1 MAGDDPKEDA
11 SQQRPC
17 PHVNVETMKFF
28 LDAFQGDAPV
38 DEEKWI
44 DTFLQKLQCFQHGCD
59 AMTSFKNMQITYGS
73 LGAATQVSGDL
84 TFEHFWKASL
94 RYFELS
100 KEVSEDQACE
110 EIGKIACAI
119 HCYWAKALF
128 RNLGGTGRREAL
140 EAALQAT
147 SSLWC
152 LPATEVPVP
161 SEKSE
166 ERFLQH
172 YEAERQKR
180 EWGFVQE
187 FAKIRSK
194 EATLEDVEDTDGLEP
209 DCFRYEAKGYP
220 DETSSTLHPP
230 SPAKNSL
237 AGRIFGQHRFLAL
250 RLGKC
255 QEAPQEEFHFL
266 GRRYRALYWRLPDQV
281 TYFAEEGDGLE
292 SLKVQDLMDRLVP
305 LEPNQDM
312 TLLKYN
318 QRLQLSFSETRAE
331 VQLKV
336 RLETDLSDVNNEF
349 CLSDG
354 CGCISMEAA
363 QRCALKLGFEEVPGV
378 FQARC
383 GPFKGLWVL
392 DPQQDKQVDLIV
404 RESQQKYQLSDC
416 KEEFDFEVLKTSSK
430 PLHSDLTPNSI
441 QALESLGAS
450 PELFM
455 ERQQQILET
464 LRRVF
469 DDDKSK
475 GKKALQELLDS
486 NMFKP
491 GIEKPLRE
499 HMDLEFPW
507 FHPAF
512 QSLCHRACAELRSR
526 CCEELKLP
534 LKEARRAWI
543 VPDHTGTLQEGEC
556 FLQLPHH
563 LDIPSLAGKEVLLIR
578 APCYHSSSVL
588 KLRIPKETPMRLKH
602 LVNVVVLNAWAERS
616 GPADAEVMGG
626 DHDGDTALAI
636 WDQEFVAAVT
646 TTGSA
651 VVEAKT
657 EVRELKRI
665 QDVEPDQLAR
675 CLLAE
680 LPLAAKSHAAFCDA
694 DKKRRDWAD
703 KDCWEPFDFG
713 FGEKTTR
720 LAAIC
725 QAGVDCASNGR
736 VIELP
741 EDLQRPERSDWAYRG
756 KQRKGAGYESER
768 ACGQLFRTR
777 CRFHDGEVDNVRVAE
792 YFSASQLG
800 FDDWSSDQ
808 LSEATTFILTKV
820 SHYYEQKRRILDRQY
835 LSKQWKLDLEKALF
849 RGCARGKHDYPEGLV
864 GATAYMVWLSARTAC
879 KSLSGAQK
887 DVIEPTLQDMLKRS
901 QVILEPPT
909 LPAKDIW
916 RLFEGEILTARSRRL
931 HGVCLHKP
939 EESFL
944 IDPVKVRFSH
954 PWISP
959 EFRSG
964 LSLEEA
970 VKLLISGEKRKR
982 DFAKTGMPLPVRW
995 YKGHWHTMG
1004 NRRLAVY
1011 RLYKA
1016 TWTVS
1021 QDFGSQGQRSRGFQ
1035 VAMASQV

>member
-1 MAGDDPKEDA
+1 MFHI
-11 SQQRPC
+11 QFIQ
-17 PHVNVETMKFF
+17 F
-28 LDAFQGDAPV
+28 LTA
-38 DEEKWI
+38 
-44 DTFLQKLQCFQHGCD
+44 
-59 AMTSFKNMQITYGS
+59 
-73 LGAATQVSGDL
+73 
-84 TFEHFWKASL
+84 
-94 RYFELS
+94 
-100 KEVSEDQACE
+100 
-110 EIGKIACAI
+110 
-119 HCYWAKALF
+119 
-128 RNLGGTGRREAL
+128 
-140 EAALQAT
+140 
-147 SSLWC
+147 
-152 LPATEVPVP
+152 
-161 SEKSE
+161 
-166 ERFLQH
+166 
-172 YEAERQKR
+172 
-180 EWGFVQE
+180 
-187 FAKIRSK
+187 RSK

-703 KDCWEPFDFG
+703 KDCWVVWIFLHFWFFECSILNMQWWHQWLVIDKWATSIFLGWWALNPV
-713 FGEKTTR
+713 EAINRSLLT
-720 LAAIC
+720 LALERKLLAWQQFAKQALIVLPMAASLSCQRIC
-725 QAGVDCASNGR
+725 NALKGQIGHIGASN
-736 VIELP
+736 
-741 EDLQRPERSDWAYRG
+741 EREPVMSLKEPVVSFFAP
-756 KQRKGAGYESER
+756 GA
-768 ACGQLFRTR
+768 AF
-777 CRFHDGEVDNVRVAE
+777 
-792 YFSASQLG
+792 
-800 FDDWSSDQ
+800 
-808 LSEATTFILTKV
+808 
-820 SHYYEQKRRILDRQY
+820 
-835 LSKQWKLDLEKALF
+835 
-849 RGCARGKHDYPEGLV
+849 
-864 GATAYMVWLSARTAC
+864 M
-879 KSLSGAQK
+879 
-887 DVIEPTLQDMLKRS
+887 M
-901 QVILEPPT
+901 
-909 LPAKDIW
+909 AK
-916 RLFEGEILTARSRRL
+916 
-931 HGVCLHKP
+931 
-939 EESFL
+939 
-944 IDPVKVRFSH
+944 
-954 PWISP
+954 
-959 EFRSG
+959 
-964 LSLEEA
+964 
-970 VKLLISGEKRKR
+970 
-982 DFAKTGMPLPVRW
+982 
-995 YKGHWHTMG
+995 
-1004 NRRLAVY
+1004 
-1011 RLYKA
+1011 
-1016 TWTVS
+1016 
-1021 QDFGSQGQRSRGFQ
+1021 
-1035 VAMASQV
+1035 